1 MHKPS
6 LIFGSLFQ
14 RKMPLAHP
22 MTSLI
27 LSKMVRSTDQSPGL
41 LCKFCTPSNERARPV
56 SEATCN
62 SHDSCNSL
70 SHWFMLCIVLS
81 EYFMLHI
88 HAGSPSVTSLTYN
101 NRSRT
106 LTCTSTGGPA
116 TTVTWR
122 RNGVVITLN
131 ATHQQTKTLVDP
143 VTGTYQTVLTIDSSV
158 GLSGLVGNYNCTVEN
173 IRGMSS
179 RSVFVGETSSLLLI
193 LAITPYTH
201 CPVPVRIV
209 CQ

>member
-1 MHKPS
+1 MVVGDNCQS
-6 LIFGSLFQ
+6 CLQFSEDESTANLFIGSTCEWNE
-14 RKMPLAHP
+14 
-22 MTSLI
+22 TSY
-27 LSKMVRSTDQSPGL
+27 
-41 LCKFCTPSNERARPV
+41 
-56 SEATCN
+56 
-62 SHDSCNSL
+62 SHDSCNSF
-70 SHWFMLCIVLS
+70 SHWFML
-81 EYFMLHI
+81 YI
-88 HAGSPSVTSLTYN
+88 HAGSPNVTSLTYN

-122 RNGVVITLN
+122 KNGVVIMLS
-131 ATHQQTKTLVDP
+131 ATHQQTKNLVNP

-158 GLSGLVGNYNCTVEN
+158 GPSGLVGNYSCTVEN
-173 IRGMSS
+173 TRGTSS